1 MQYRQMGISNK
12 IANKIAKVPKNNY
25 KITQKQL
32 QMIMI
37 KK

>member
-1 MQYRQMGISNK
+1 MVISNK
-12 IANKIAKVPKNNY
+12 NANKIAKVSKNN

-37 KK
+37 KKYLM